1 MSATTFAT
9 LIKESMANMP
19 DILNTKKEIDEYY
32 MKAVKD
38 VKEKITKENKEGKAP
53 RKALGVK
60 PVPKKRPKKND
71 VDADG
76 NEIEK
81 VKKAPNAYQQYIK
94 DNRPKVKEEN
104 PGLNNEEYFTLLANM
119 WNKHKV
125 DMKTKDA
132 KEEDKKEEDD
142 AKEEDKKEED
152 DAKEEDKK
160 KDKED
165 EVSEITVD
173 ADDKKKEK
181 KDKKG
186 KKAKKDP

>member
-142 AKEEDKKEED
+142 AKDEDKKE
-152 DAKEEDKK
+152 
-160 KDKED
+160 DKED

-173 ADDKKKEK
+173 ADDKKKEM
-181 KDKKG
+181 KDKKD

>member
-132 KEEDKKEEDD
+132 KEEDN
-142 AKEEDKKEED
+142 
-152 DAKEEDKK
+152 AKEEDKK

-165 EVSEITVD
+165 ELSEITVD

-181 KDKKG
+181 KDKKD